1 MVMFN
6 NDKNRNQWIKLR
18 KIFVQRT
25 IFKKLI
31 SIKLIQR
38 CFFNNLNWDHPF
50 HRVLS
55 QSVQK
60 RLKGLYIVLRVFFYI
75 IYNFLAQNEHR
86 NPVTSSVEKRNNSFS
101 S

>member
-6 NDKNRNQWIKLR
+6 NDKNRNQWIQLR
-18 KIFVQRT
+18 KIYVQRT
-25 IFKKLI
+25 FFKKLI

-38 CFFNNLNWDHPF
+38 CFLNNLNWDYPF
-50 HRVLS
+50 YHNLCKKG
-55 QSVQK
+55 QK
-60 RLKGLYIVLRVFFYI
+60 SSYIVLRVFFYI